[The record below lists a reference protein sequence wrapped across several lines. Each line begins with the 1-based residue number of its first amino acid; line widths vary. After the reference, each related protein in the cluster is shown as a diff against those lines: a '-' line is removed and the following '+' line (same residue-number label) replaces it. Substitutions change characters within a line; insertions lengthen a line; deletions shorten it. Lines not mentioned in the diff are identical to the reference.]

1 MIIITPSDLT
11 ELIARSM
18 EGCGVLPASAA
29 SVARAL
35 TQAEVDG
42 HEGHGASRIPS
53 YSMNVLCGKVDGRA
67 TPISNHVRPGLIH
80 VDAAHGF
87 AYPAI
92 DLAIDQL
99 GSVAKEQGMA
109 AAAIS
114 RSHHFGVAGYHAER
128 LAEKGLMALVV
139 GNAPKAIAAWGG
151 KRPMFGTNPI
161 AFAAPRASA
170 PPLVIDM
177 ALSRVARGLVMKA
190 AQTDEPIP
198 DDWALDTEG
207 RPTTNAKAAMA
218 GTMAPVGGA
227 KGAALAMMID
237 LIGGAFI
244 GAHFGFE
251 ASSFFD
257 DKGSPP
263 NVGQLL
269 IAFDATAL
277 IGGAYFSQIET
288 LIAEVESE
296 GGVRLPGARRL
307 ARREAAARDGLSIP
321 ARLVEEAKTLAQ
333 GN

>member
-1 MIIITPSDLT
+1 MIVLTPSELA
-11 ELIARSM
+11 ELITGAM
-18 EGCGVLPASAA
+18 EGCGVAPASAA

-67 TPISNHVRPGLIH
+67 TPVANRVRPGLIH
-80 VDAAHGF
+80 VNASHGF

-92 DLAIDQL
+92 DLAIDHL
-99 GSVAKEQGMA
+99 ASAAKEQGMA

-114 RSHHFGVAGYHAER
+114 HSHHFGVAGYHAER
-128 LAEKGLMALVV
+128 LAERGLMALVV
-139 GNAPKAIAAWGG
+139 SNAPKAIAAWGG

-161 AFAAPRASA
+161 AFAAPRESA

-198 DDWALDTEG
+198 DDWALDADG

-257 DKGSPP
+257 DKDGPP

-277 IGGAYFSQIET
+277 IGGAYFSRIET
-288 LIAEVESE
+288 LISEVESE
-296 GGVRLPGARRL
+296 DGVRLPGARRL

-321 ARLVEEAKTLAQ
+321 SRLIDEAKALAAR
-333 GN
+333 N